1 MAAKKQQTF
10 AKLQRERKVKERRE
24 MKQEKKRAAA
34 ARKQAA
40 ANGDPTWAGLE
51 DERAAEPPTTG
62 VPSPPE

>member
-24 MKQEKKRAAA
+24 MKQEKKRAA
-34 ARKQAA
+34 
-40 ANGDPTWAGLE
+40 D
-51 DERAAEPPTTG
+51 PPTTG